1 MKTSKQGLDL
11 IKKYEGLR
19 LKPYLCSAGVPTIG
33 YGSTFYP
40 DGRKVTVKD
49 DPITE
54 AQAEELLAKTVEKF
68 EDLVSRKIKVKL
80 TQNQFDAL
88 VSHTFN
94 TGGSETLFGLI
105 NRKAATGQIKE
116 WWTKKYITAKGVTLT
131 GLIRRRAEEFEL
143 YIK

>member
-40 DGRKVTVKD
+40 DGRRVTIKD

-94 TGGSETLFGLI
+94 TGGSETLFGLV